1 MKRYS
6 INNFP
11 SGNQILSSLVVNLP
25 YKTDGFTTSPTI
37 PKILD
42 LPLGFRINSA
52 ILVRYF
58 LQLMIS
64 LTAFMLSASVCIL
77 CFYLPVEN
85 QNKKLTSEI
94 QTLTNQNLGL
104 LANLQE
110 TTSYNR
116 LFSNADSLS
125 FVDSKETIYI
135 NANAINAP
143 KQIKRSLAFKKYPSI
158 QFAGF

>member
-1 MKRYS
+1 MKRYP
-6 INNFP
+6 INNFS
-11 SGNQILSSLVVNLP
+11 SGNQILSSLVVNPP

-42 LPLGFRINSA
+42 LPLGVRINSA
-52 ILVRYF
+52 VLVRSF

-64 LTAFMLSASVCIL
+64 LTAFMLSASVCIC

-85 QNKKLTSEI
+85 QNNQLTSEI
-94 QTLTNQNLGL
+94 RTLTNQNLGL

-116 LFSNADSLS
+116 LFSGADALSL
-125 FVDSKETIYI
+125 VDSEETIYI
-135 NANAINAP
+135 NANTTSTP
-143 KQIKRSLAFKKYPSI
+143 KQIKRALSFKKYPSI